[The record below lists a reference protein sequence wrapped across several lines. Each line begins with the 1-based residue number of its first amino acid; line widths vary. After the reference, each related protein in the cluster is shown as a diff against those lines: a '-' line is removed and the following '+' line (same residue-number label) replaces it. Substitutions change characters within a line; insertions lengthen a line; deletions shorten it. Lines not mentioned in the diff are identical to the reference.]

1 MGPLARITR
10 LHVWIIAIVLTAIAV
25 GCEWYFLVKP
35 QQEAFEAAKGRYDAA
50 EPGETKE
57 EKEAGLNQRRK
68 EAKAKLEDAK
78 KQVQVAE
85 AKWARYDR
93 RLMPDINLSL
103 GSILASKQLWNEQ
116 LFVLGNKLNKFLE
129 ADHNVQVVQS
139 GITLPAPSTDPSA
152 VNQKAFVFPLGT
164 ISVVGTFEN
173 VLRNVERWNG
183 FDRLVLTDGLTLS
196 GTSPQ
201 LQGTYT
207 ITTFLFTHG
216 EAAGKTAGASTTTT
230 PATTAPPTSGE

>member
-10 LHVWIIAIVLTAIAV
+10 LHVWIIAIVLTVIAV

-50 EPGETKE
+50 EPGDTLEDKQ
-57 EKEAGLNQRRK
+57 AGLAQRQK
-68 EAKAKLEDAK
+68 EAKAKLADAK

-103 GSILASKQLWNEQ
+103 GSILASKQLWHEQ
-116 LFVLGNKLNKFLE
+116 LFVLGNKLNHFLD
-129 ADHNVQVVQS
+129 ADHNVQISQS
-139 GITLPAPSTDPSA
+139 GIALPAPSTDPSA

-183 FDRLVLTDGLTLS
+183 FDRLVLTDGLTLT

-201 LQGTYT
+201 LQGTYS

-216 EAAGKTAGASTTTT
+216 EGAKTASASTTTAPVT
-230 PATTAPPTSGE
+230 PPAGGEL